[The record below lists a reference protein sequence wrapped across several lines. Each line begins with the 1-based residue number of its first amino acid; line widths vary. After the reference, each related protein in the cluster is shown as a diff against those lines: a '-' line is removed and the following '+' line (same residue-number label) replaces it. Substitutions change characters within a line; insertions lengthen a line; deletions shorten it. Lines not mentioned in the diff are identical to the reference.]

1 MKKLHTILLVL
12 GVAFLAYLLRDIG
25 VRELWRQLT
34 LLGWGLV
41 PLLLSEGVAEMIHTL
56 GWRRCL
62 SGPLRS
68 LPFHLLFRVRM
79 AGYAINYLTPT
90 AALGGEV
97 ARATLLVPYGRGSQV
112 VSALLIDKAC
122 GAFGHLLFVV
132 IGSVVIWRRVNLPA
146 PLGAAMIFAAGLLA
160 AGIIAFL
167 LLQIYG
173 KLGVVFRW
181 LAKRKIG
188 GQKLQTA
195 ASQITAVDDAFRVF
209 YRERPLD
216 LALAVGWHVL
226 AYPVGILQTWLFFAL
241 LEPHASWAVA
251 ANVWFLGLWFDL
263 LTFAV
268 PFNLGT
274 LEGSRIVAF
283 KAIGY
288 QALEGMTY
296 GMTLRLALVF
306 WAAFGLVN
314 YALLAAHPARLRAE
328 QAIGDEDPREP
339 RLGGKPEEVR
349 ARADARPPGLGI

>member
-1 MKKLHTILLVL
+1 MKKLHTVLLVL
-12 GVAFLAYLLRDIG
+12 GVVFLVYLLRNIG
-25 VRELWRQLT
+25 VGELWRQLT

-41 PLLLSEGVAEMIHTL
+41 PLLLSEGAAEMIHTL

-68 LPFHLLFRVRM
+68 LPFWLLFRVRM

-97 ARATLLVPYGRGSQV
+97 TRATLLASYGRGSQV

-132 IGSVVIWRRVNLPA
+132 IGAVVIWRQVKLPA

-167 LLQIYG
+167 LLQVYG
-173 KLGVVFRW
+173 KLGAVLRW
-181 LAKRKIG
+181 LAKRHIG
-188 GQKLQTA
+188 GQKLQTVA
-195 ASQITAVDDAFRVF
+195 GQITAVDEAFRVF
-209 YRERPLD
+209 YRERPVD
-216 LALAVGWHVL
+216 LALALAWHVL

-241 LEPHASWAVA
+241 LEPHASWVVA
-251 ANVWFLGLWFDL
+251 TNVWFLGLWFDL

-283 KAIGY
+283 KAIGH
-288 QALEGMTY
+288 QALQGMTY

-314 YALLAAHPARLRAE
+314 YALLAAQPARPSAE
-328 QAIGDEDPREP
+328 EP
-339 RLGGKPEEVR
+339 V
-349 ARADARPPGLGI
+349 